1 MDKNVRNYSKS
12 HTGFTLVEIIVVVA
26 IIAILAGVT
35 IVGYGAW
42 RNSVLTTEVKS
53 TLGTAASAMD
63 NSRNFE
69 ETYPSTLPSTIEG
82 GDNVILELDGVTADY
97 YCIDG
102 VSAENPDIQYY
113 INSAIKDGGA
123 QPGTCATSSSVA
135 PTAPTSLAVVASSL
149 DQISLSWDSLAG
161 ATSYTIQ
168 CARDAAFIE
177 NLKTVTVTSSPGVV
191 TALDPNVTYFCR
203 GKATNS
209 SGESPWSA
217 TISTTTEVV
226 FGTIAASTN
235 LQETSI
241 GGTSTTVTWDAI
253 TCNLGTPSYRMT
265 WVSGNTGSTAW
276 GPSLSTALSHAQAA
290 SYTWKVET
298 KCSYA
303 GIDSPITSSANKSFT
318 SVVVAP
324 SGSFGTIGWNDRWD
338 YNANSNTF
346 TCVSPAVEEYTI
358 VKTLNDATSGTWT
371 YPWSASATQSVSSNT
386 NQGAHMTVYMQVRC
400 RVDATNSVVLSSSSR
415 TDNASVDAP
424 GYVPS
429 WCVGSCGSPKG
440 NSWGA
445 VGCPAGTYAVYY
457 SHTWGDYGNSVW
469 GPYEAAN
476 FYQFNRD
483 VYYDG
488 NQMLHEHL
496 MARCTSN
503 YRTSAWGPANTL
515 YW

>member
-1 MDKNVRNYSKS
+1 MRNYSKS
-12 HTGFTLVEIIVVVA
+12 NAGFTLVEIIVVIV
-26 IIAILAGVT
+26 IIAVLAGIT

-42 RNSVLTTEVKS
+42 RNSVLTSEVKS
-53 TLGTAASAMD
+53 TLGTAASSME

-69 ETYPSTLPSTIEG
+69 ETYPSALPSTIEG
-82 GDNVILELDGVTADY
+82 GDNVILDLDAATDDY

-102 VSAENPDIQYY
+102 VSAENASIQYY
-113 INSAIKDGGA
+113 ISSVIKDKGA

-135 PTAPTSLAVVASSL
+135 PVTPAAFAVAASAL
-149 DQISLSWDSLAG
+149 DQITLSWTNSGG
-161 ATSYTIQ
+161 ATSYIIQ

-177 NLKTVTVTSSPGVV
+177 NVKTATVTSSPGAV
-191 TALDPNVTYFCR
+191 TNLDPNVTYFCR
-203 GKATNS
+203 GKAANS
-209 SGESPWSA
+209 AGDSAWSA
-217 TISTTTEVV
+217 PVSTTTVVV
-226 FGTIAASTN
+226 FGTIAAATN

-241 GGTSTTVTWDAI
+241 GGTSTTVTWNAI
-253 TCNLGTPSYRMT
+253 VCNLGTPSYRMV
-265 WVSGNTGSTAW
+265 WVSGDTGSTAW
-276 GPSLSTALSHAQAA
+276 GSSLTTVLSHTQAT

-303 GIDSPITSSANKSFT
+303 GIDSSVASSTNKSFT
-318 SVVVAP
+318 SIVTAP
-324 SGSFGTIGWNDRWD
+324 SGAFGTIGWNDRWD

-371 YPWSASATQSVSSNT
+371 YAWSTSTTQSVSSNT
-386 NQGAHMTVYMQVRC
+386 NQGAHITVYMQVRC
-400 RVDATNSVVLSSSSR
+400 RVGATSSTVLSSSSR

-424 GYVPS
+424 GNVPS

-457 SHTWGDYGNSVW
+457 AHTYGDYGNNIF

-476 FYQFNRD
+476 FYQFNRA

-488 NQMLHEHL
+488 NQMLHEYL
-496 MARCTSN
+496 AARCTSA
-503 YRTSAWGPANTL
+503 YRSSGWGPANTM